1 MEFPSPAAPASR
13 FAGLRRRATAAFT
26 IAEVMMSTFVLALGI
41 ATSIIAMQSGYKQ
54 IDLARGTTL
63 AAQIMA
69 SEMERI
75 RLMSWTTVFAMASAA
90 GSPSGQAA
98 GVTVFDGATY
108 FSTNIDLAGKYT
120 ITRTVAVDS
129 ARPTEAVN
137 ITVSVRWQ
145 TYDLRWHQRSFT
157 AMYAKNGLYD
167 YYYTKQHS

>member
-1 MEFPSPAAPASR
+1 MQFPPPAPASR

-75 RLMSWTTVFAMASAA
+75 RLMSWTTVFAS
-90 GSPSGQAA
+90 
-98 GVTVFDGATY
+98 
-108 FSTNIDLAGKYT
+108 
-120 ITRTVAVDS
+120 
-129 ARPTEAVN
+129 
-137 ITVSVRWQ
+137 
-145 TYDLRWHQRSFT
+145 HQQSR
-157 AMYAKNGLYD
+157 
-167 YYYTKQHS
+167 